1 MRNKNILW
9 FFPALMILLSCG
21 KQITGSSTKYLNI
34 ENYKI
39 DEITFDYFSLK
50 SKISLVEQGNNQK
63 ATALIRIRKDSLIW
77 FNLSG
82 SLGIQGMRGVLTKDS
97 IKVLDRLNKE
107 FYQYTYENLSERFN
121 FELNYDLLEAMIL
134 GNLPYH
140 TNLSDSVEL
149 INNYY
154 VLKQKDGNLSIINYV
169 NPGNRKVIKV
179 NLVQQLNQ
187 NKLTLE
193 YSNFEFVET
202 RVFPFYC
209 NILLIYNRDEGKME
223 RGLNIDHVKVEF
235 PKKPLKFPF
244 NIPNKYEKE

>member
-1 MRNKNILW
+1 MRNNKILW
-9 FFPALMILLSCG
+9 FFPILMILLSCG
-21 KQITGSSTKYLNI
+21 KKIIGSTTSNLNV
-34 ENYKI
+34 EDYKI
-39 DEITFDYFSLK
+39 DEITFDYFTLK
-50 SKISLVEQGNNQK
+50 SKISLVEEGSNQK

-82 SLGIQGMRGVLTKDS
+82 SLGIQGMRGILTKDS

-107 FYQYTYENLSERFN
+107 FYQYNYEDLSKRFN

-154 VLKQKDGNLSIINYV
+154 VLKQKDGNLTITNYV
-169 NPGNRKVIKV
+169 NPINRKVVKV
-179 NLVQQLNQ
+179 NLVEQINQ
-187 NKLTLE
+187 NKLTLD
-193 YSNFEFVET
+193 YNNFQSVET

-235 PKKPLKFPF
+235 PEKPLRFPF